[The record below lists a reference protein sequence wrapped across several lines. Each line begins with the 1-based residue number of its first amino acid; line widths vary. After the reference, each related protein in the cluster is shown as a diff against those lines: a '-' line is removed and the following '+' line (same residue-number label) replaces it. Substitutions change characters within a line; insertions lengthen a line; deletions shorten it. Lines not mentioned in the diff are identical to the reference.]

1 MDSMRQDNTTL
12 LFGKGHLGGF
22 ILKKNPKISWTQ
34 RKNSQDKLF
43 FELENYENF
52 FLPTQIKTIIW
63 TIPPHTMTV
72 SFLKK
77 LPRNIQIIFISSTS
91 VFSKGLIK
99 NDSVLDPRTSNGK
112 LLEAAETHIKKHFN
126 KYVIIRPGGLV
137 DQTRHP
143 KNFFNNASKMNN
155 SNHRPNLIHTEDV
168 ARLVNL
174 FNKSDT
180 EWNRCYNLVA
190 ITSLQKNEFY
200 GRYISNKEFEYI
212 ESGSKEKSF
221 DMSWQDEIGFTL
233 KYPNL
238 DEYFK

>member
-1 MDSMRQDNTTL
+1 MRQDNTTL

-22 ILKKNPKISWTQ
+22 ILKKNPEISWTQ
-34 RKNSQDKLF
+34 RKDSQGKLF

-52 FLPTQIKTIIW
+52 SLPTQIKTIIW

-72 SFLKK
+72 PFLTK

-99 NDSVLDPRTSNGK
+99 NDTVLDPRTSNGK
-112 LLEAAETHIKKHFN
+112 LLEAAETHIKKHFK

-155 SNHRPNLIHTEDV
+155 ANHHPNLIHTEDV
-168 ARLVNL
+168 ARFVILL
-174 FNKSDT
+174 FKSDSI
-180 EWNRCYNLVA
+180 WNHCYNLVA
-190 ITSLQKNEFY
+190 TINLNKKEFY
-200 GRYISNKEFEYI
+200 GKYISNKKFKFI
-212 ESGSKEKSF
+212 ESHSEEKF
-221 DMSWQDEIGFTL
+221 FEMNWKKEIGFTL
-233 KYPNL
+233 KYPDL